1 MTVQAEDTQARSA
14 PSAGD
19 SPELTAEVSEL
30 RARLEA
36 AEIDRDK
43 SRQQL
48 SRWGPTLWRPV
59 SSVALAICSRGHV
72 LPSVMLGGD
81 FQPHPAQCFGQVSPC
96 TSAEQLL
103 LCRLTLS
110 CRLKQQMVTE
120 QEDEEEKIR
129 WRVDAELQ
137 SALRLAASEQEAAG
151 SAVVS
156 LKGKLQDAEAR
167 IQGLQTDLSAWET
180 AVSERDAELQNL
192 QV

>member
-1 MTVQAEDTQARSA
+1 
-14 PSAGD
+14 
-19 SPELTAEVSEL
+19 
-30 RARLEA
+30 
-36 AEIDRDK
+36 
-43 SRQQL
+43 
-48 SRWGPTLWRPV
+48 
-59 SSVALAICSRGHV
+59 
-72 LPSVMLGGD
+72 
-81 FQPHPAQCFGQVSPC
+81 
-96 TSAEQLL
+96 
-103 LCRLTLS
+103 
-110 CRLKQQMVTE
+110 MVTE